1 MYNIKT
7 MKTMKKIYQ
16 TPTMRISSMEAMQM
30 IATSD
35 FGEGTKPG
43 GEACARGFEGGW
55 EDFDDEE

>member
-1 MYNIKT
+1 

-16 TPTMRISSMEAMQM
+16 TPTMRISSMETMQM